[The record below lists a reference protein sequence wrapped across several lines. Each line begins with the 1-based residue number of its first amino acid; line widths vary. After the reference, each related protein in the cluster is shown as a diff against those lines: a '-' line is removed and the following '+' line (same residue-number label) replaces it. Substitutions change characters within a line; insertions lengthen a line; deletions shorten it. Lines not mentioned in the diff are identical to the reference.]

1 MFTTL
6 NARAEALFIKYY
18 ENHDNTILKKEN
30 DKFSSTEHKEKEYCD
45 PTDKELKITF
55 MKKFN
60 ELQENSERQ
69 YNDLRNKMNEQ
80 KEYFNTR
87 LKF

>member
-1 MFTTL
+1 MKNND
-6 NARAEALFIKYY
+6 NA
-18 ENHDNTILKKEN
+18 ILPKEN
-30 DKFSSTEHKEKEYCD
+30 DKFSSTEHKEEKYCD
-45 PTDKELKITF
+45 LTDKELKITF

-69 YNDLRNKMNEQ
+69 YNDLSNKINEQ

-87 LKF
+87 SKF